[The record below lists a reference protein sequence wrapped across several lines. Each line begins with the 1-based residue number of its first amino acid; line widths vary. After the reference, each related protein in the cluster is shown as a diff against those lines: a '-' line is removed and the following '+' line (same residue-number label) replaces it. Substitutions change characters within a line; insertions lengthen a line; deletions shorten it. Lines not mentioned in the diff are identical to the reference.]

1 MVVLHYHFA
10 LCITLL
16 HIIPEFHGELYH
28 YFCLDEYLRNII
40 VAEFEHKGD
49 KVT

>member
-16 HIIPEFHGELYH
+16 HIIPEFHGEFYQF
-28 YFCLDEYLRNII
+28 FCDEHLPNII

-49 KVT
+49 EVT